1 MMVFLLINF
10 CAALLLLS
18 TVVVVFLLQHAHYLQ
33 DGLVVSVTVAPALSS
48 SPSCFYLKRLDTDNH
63 LSAIYLDGY
72 SGAYYFC
79 KGITDPD
86 KVLLFFQVQGGGFCS
101 LDDMITATQQ
111 NCVVCV

>member
-10 CAALLLLS
+10 CAALLS
-18 TVVVVFLLQHAHYLQ
+18 TVTVVFLLHAHYLQRLQ